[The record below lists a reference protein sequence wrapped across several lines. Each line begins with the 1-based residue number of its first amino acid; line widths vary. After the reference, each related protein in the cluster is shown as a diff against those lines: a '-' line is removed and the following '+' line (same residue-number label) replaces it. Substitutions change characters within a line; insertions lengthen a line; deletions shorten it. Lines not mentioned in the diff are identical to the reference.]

1 MLPIRFGPGAL
12 LLASFASFAW
22 RARTHPLTDVRDMRI
37 SYSVPVPIS
46 ANPCNAVAPNPG
58 EAINLL

>member
-1 MLPIRFGPGAL
+1 MLPIRFGQAL

-22 RARTHPLTDVRDMRI
+22 RARTHPLTDVRAMRI
-37 SYSVPVPIS
+37 SYSVPVPNS
-46 ANPCNAVAPNPG
+46 ANPYNAVAPNPG